1 MPTGRMVRVAT
12 LHDRIEAQILAA
24 RLGSEG
30 VLWELRGGGLAGPY
44 PMGPVHV
51 YVAEDDLEVATD
63 LLTLGAQDD
72 PAASEPSRRSPAAL
86 WFLLLAIVAVT
97 LFGIARVA
105 FGSGM
110 SPSPPPTVPAGSTP

>member
-1 MPTGRMVRVAT
+1 MVRVAT
-12 LHDRIEAQILAA
+12 LHDRIEAQIVAA

-30 VLWELRGGGLAGPY
+30 VLWELRGGLAGPY

-72 PAASEPSRRSPAAL
+72 APDESSKRSPAAL

-97 LFGIARVA
+97 LFGIARFA

-110 SPSPPPTVPAGSTP
+110 SPSPGPSVPAGSTP